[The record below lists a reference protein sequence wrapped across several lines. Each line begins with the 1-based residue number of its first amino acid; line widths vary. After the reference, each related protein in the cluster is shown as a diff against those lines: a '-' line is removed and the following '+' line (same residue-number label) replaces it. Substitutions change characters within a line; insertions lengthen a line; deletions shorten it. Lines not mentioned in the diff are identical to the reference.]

1 MTNTR
6 VHLTEIA
13 QRDPFLTLN
22 VRLNNVNSNQYKKN
36 KDYDNTWKTEAQWT
50 SQFVGNVFA

>member
-13 QRDPFLTLN
+13 QRDSFLTLN